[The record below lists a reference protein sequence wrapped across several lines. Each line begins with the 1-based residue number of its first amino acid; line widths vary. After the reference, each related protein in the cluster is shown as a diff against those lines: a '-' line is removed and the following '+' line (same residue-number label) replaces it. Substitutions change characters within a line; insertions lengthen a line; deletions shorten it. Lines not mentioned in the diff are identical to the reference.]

1 MAYNPKE
8 DGWASIFVPR
18 NDVKLPEQ
26 LTKKWWDKKKQAI
39 AKMTKSTGVGE
50 ALAEVEDA
58 FKKVAFPEFNPHITL
73 VQEGV
78 DEAKKF
84 ITSAPVKKLHDALK
98 DAKNLA
104 KEQAGSL
111 KKNPLTKKTAA
122 VLEEIHEVADI
133 LMVSINPN
141 SLSSRLKEA
150 LELFMKKQD
159 EAAIKN
165 APSVVAAADSTRK
178 NMPAK
183 IKSLRDRC
191 EKFDDEKER
200 GYLFNEMFTLGRNM
214 TQSLGNLLKASKA
227 GVPFQNFDESEIK
240 KLHDQ
245 LVPIG
250 GAQSHSAFSS
260 GLDQTKSSKLIDRF
274 EAWGAEY
281 IKATKDIELPEM
293 AKV

>member
-1 MAYNPKE
+1 MAYNPKD

-18 NDVKLPEQ
+18 NDVTLPEQ
-26 LTKKWWDKKKQAI
+26 LTKKWWDKKKQVV
-39 AKMTKSTGVGE
+39 AKMTKSTGMGE

-58 FKKVAFPEFNPHITL
+58 FKKVVFAEFNPHITK

-84 ITSAPVKKLHDALK
+84 ISSAPVKKLHDALK

-104 KEQAGSL
+104 KEQAAGM
-111 KKNPLTKKTAA
+111 KKNPLTKKTAG
-122 VLEEIHEVADI
+122 VLEEIHEVADA

-159 EAAIKN
+159 EGAIKN
-165 APSVVAAADSTRK
+165 APTVVAVADSTRK
-178 NMPAK
+178 NMSAK

-200 GYLFNEMFTLGRNM
+200 SYLFNEMFTLGRNM
-214 TQSLGNLLKASKA
+214 TQSLGNMLKAAKA
-227 GVPFQNFDESEIK
+227 GVPFQNFDAATIK

-260 GLDQTKSSKLIDRF
+260 GLDQAKSDKLIDRF

-281 IKATKDIELPEM
+281 TKLTKDIALPD
-293 AKV
+293 KVTV